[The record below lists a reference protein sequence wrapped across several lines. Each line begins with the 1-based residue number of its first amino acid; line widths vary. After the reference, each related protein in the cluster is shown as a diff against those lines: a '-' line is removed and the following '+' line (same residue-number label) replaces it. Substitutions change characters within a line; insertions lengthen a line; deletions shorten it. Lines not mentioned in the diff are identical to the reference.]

1 MWRGV
6 AGHSLASIACV
17 LIVGCERGTPRP
29 PTPPPEAA
37 RSASISAPSD
47 GFDTVRVDRERAGGG
62 MTVHTAASVADD
74 TTARIMLQF
83 RGAALPSYYV
93 GYTVAPV
100 QQCGSGAPVNVAGT
114 ALLHIRLTPTDAHE
128 FVGEAVITTIAD
140 RRRLLTGPLVREL
153 TMICDFEGQVEW
165 VVGLTTKAAFRVLE
179 DGAAGTLVVE
189 LER

>member
-17 LIVGCERGTPRP
+17 LIVGCERGAPRP

-62 MTVHTAASVADD
+62 MTVHTEASVADD
-74 TTARIMLQF
+74 TTTRIVLRF
-83 RGAALPSYYV
+83 RGAAVPSYHI
-93 GYTVAPV
+93 GYTGPV
-100 QQCGSGAPVNVAGT
+100 QQCGSGDSVHVAGT
-114 ALLHIRLTPTDAHE
+114 ARLHVRLTPTDAHE
-128 FVGEAVITTIAD
+128 FVGEAVVATITD

-153 TMICDFEGQVEW
+153 VMVCDFEGQVEW

-189 LER
+189 LEH